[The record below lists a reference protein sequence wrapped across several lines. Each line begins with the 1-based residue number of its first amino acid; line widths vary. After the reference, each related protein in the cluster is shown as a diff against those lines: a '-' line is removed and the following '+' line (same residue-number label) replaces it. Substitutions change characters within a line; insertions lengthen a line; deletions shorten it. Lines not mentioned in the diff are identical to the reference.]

1 MPLAIGLYGASYRLA
16 GRSCSNSIVGT
27 SINGAALILLALSAF
42 EITLRQVMT
51 PVAAILAAL
60 LSIVSL
66 S

>member
-1 MPLAIGLYGASYRLA
+1 M
-16 GRSCSNSIVGT
+16 
-27 SINGAALILLALSAF
+27 ILLVLCAF
-42 EITLRQVMT
+42 QITLRQVMT